1 MRERLFSLLV
11 TFYRDVPK
19 VEVYD
24 FFDSFGGKVFHV
36 HAIPNL
42 LLKRYT
48 VDVEESQFDDFVDKF
63 NASELVM
70 SVHANKT
77 ELPRRTTFDTKRKT
91 K

>member
-24 FFDSFGGKVFHV
+24 FFDSFGGKVFHI
-36 HAIPNL
+36 HPIPNL

-48 VDVEESQFDDFVDKF
+48 VDIAESQFDEFVDTF
-63 NASELVM
+63 SSSELVM
-70 SVHANKT
+70 SVHGNKT
-77 ELPRRTTFDTKRKT
+77 EAPKKTFDTRRKT